1 MNWRREQKEKQNL
14 ELQLKT
20 VLLLKHEMIR
30 ILKGFLNT
38 KSVTS
43 IDTFLIKE
51 PCPTMSVFIST
62 FIRYI
67 NL

>member
-30 ILKGFLNT
+30 ILKEFLNT
-38 KSVTS
+38 K
-43 IDTFLIKE
+43 
-51 PCPTMSVFIST
+51 
-62 FIRYI
+62 
-67 NL
+67 